1 MKKSFIVLNLTI
13 LSLVLVSFFPIRAQN
28 CGTGNTRSSNY
39 IQRDNDKR
47 CEGIAPMEYF
57 QSDYGYQSE
66 IGIDIAGS
74 FSLISLSIGRI
85 REMTDSLKL
94 EVPSRNNQEPKVRV
108 RSVPKNY
115 QLDPLTLRPQGSR
128 YQFKWSNYVIDRED
142 IALGS
147 LRATAYISDGRLIYL
162 PVIFNQAK
170 TYDIVFF
177 SDVRSQI
184 KELQILQNN
193 EVIYETSRTN
203 WQPKGE
209 IFFTWDG
216 RTSDGKLAR
225 AGLYELRVKALLEQ
239 DDAPPR
245 NAPINIT
252 FEHNP
257 QWLK

>member
-13 LSLVLVSFFPIRAQN
+13 LSLILVSFFPIQAQN

-47 CEGIAPMEYF
+47 CEGIAP
-57 QSDYGYQSE
+57 
-66 IGIDIAGS
+66 IDIAGS

-94 EVPSRNNQEPKVRV
+94 EVPSRNNRAPKVIV
-108 RSVPKNY
+108 RSLPKNY

-142 IALGS
+142 IALES
-147 LRATAYISDGRLIYL
+147 LRATAYISEGRLIYL

-177 SDVRSQI
+177 SNARSQI

-193 EVIYETSRTN
+193 EVIYETSRPN

-216 RTSDGKLAR
+216 RTSDGKLAK

>member
-1 MKKSFIVLNLTI
+1 MAGGCTMKKSFIALNLTI
-13 LSLVLVSFFPIRAQN
+13 LSLILVSFFPIQAQN

-47 CEGIAPMEYF
+47 CEGIAPIET
-57 QSDYGYQSE
+57 
-66 IGIDIAGS
+66 AGS

-94 EVPSRNNQEPKVRV
+94 EVPSRNNRAPKVIV
-108 RSVPKNY
+108 RSLPKNY

-142 IALGS
+142 IALES
-147 LRATAYISDGRLIYL
+147 LRATASISDGKLIYL
-162 PVIFNQAK
+162 PVIFNPAK
-170 TYDIVFF
+170 TYDIVLFANA
-177 SDVRSQI
+177 RSQI

-193 EVIYETSRTN
+193 EVIYETSRPN

-216 RTSDGKLAR
+216 RTSDGKLAK

>member
-13 LSLVLVSFFPIRAQN
+13 LSLILVSLFPPIQAQN

-47 CEGIAPMEYF
+47 CEGIAP
-57 QSDYGYQSE
+57 
-66 IGIDIAGS
+66 IDIAGS

-94 EVPSRNNQEPKVRV
+94 EVPSRNNRAPKVIV
-108 RSVPKNY
+108 RSVLKNY

-142 IALGS
+142 IALES
-147 LRATAYISDGRLIYL
+147 LRATASISDGKLIYL
-162 PVIFNQAK
+162 PVIFNQAT
-170 TYDIVFF
+170 TYDIVLYAN
-177 SDVRSQI
+177 VRSQI

-193 EVIYETSRTN
+193 EVIYETSRPN

-216 RTSDGKLAR
+216 RTSDGKLAK

>member
-1 MKKSFIVLNLTI
+1 MKKSFIALNLTI
-13 LSLVLVSFFPIRAQN
+13 LSLILVSFFPIQAQN

-47 CEGIAPMEYF
+47 CEGIAP
-57 QSDYGYQSE
+57 
-66 IGIDIAGS
+66 IDIAGS

-94 EVPSRNNQEPKVRV
+94 EVPSRNNRAPKVIV

-142 IALGS
+142 IALES
-147 LRATAYISDGRLIYL
+147 LRATAYISDGKLIYL
-162 PVIFNQAK
+162 PVIFNQAT

-177 SDVRSQI
+177 SNARSQI

-193 EVIYETSRTN
+193 KVIYETSRPN

-209 IFFTWDG
+209 IFFSWDG
-216 RTSDGKLAR
+216 RTSDGKLAK

>member
-1 MKKSFIVLNLTI
+1 MAGDFTMKKSFIVLNLTI
-13 LSLVLVSFFPIRAQN
+13 LSLILVSLFPPIQAQN

-47 CEGIAPMEYF
+47 CEGIAP
-57 QSDYGYQSE
+57 
-66 IGIDIAGS
+66 IDIAGS

-94 EVPSRNNQEPKVRV
+94 EVPSRNNRAPKVIV

-142 IALGS
+142 IALES
-147 LRATAYISDGRLIYL
+147 LRATASISDGKLIYL
-162 PVIFNQAK
+162 PVIFNQAT
-170 TYDIVFF
+170 TYDIVLFAN
-177 SDVRSQI
+177 VRSQI

-193 EVIYETSRTN
+193 KVIYETSRPN

-216 RTSDGKLAR
+216 RTSDGKLAK

>member
-1 MKKSFIVLNLTI
+1 MKKSFIALNLTI
-13 LSLVLVSFFPIRAQN
+13 LSLILVSFFPIQAQN

-47 CEGIAPMEYF
+47 CEGIAPIE
-57 QSDYGYQSE
+57 
-66 IGIDIAGS
+66 IAGS

-94 EVPSRNNQEPKVRV
+94 EVPSRNNRAPKVIV

-142 IALGS
+142 IALES
-147 LRATAYISDGRLIYL
+147 LRATASISDGKLIYL
-162 PVIFNQAK
+162 PVIFNPAK
-170 TYDIVFF
+170 TYDIVLFAN
-177 SDVRSQI
+177 VRSQI

-193 EVIYETSRTN
+193 EVIYETSRPN

-216 RTSDGKLAR
+216 RTSDGKLAK

>member
-13 LSLVLVSFFPIRAQN
+13 LSLILVSLFPPIQAQN

-47 CEGIAPMEYF
+47 CEGIAPIE
-57 QSDYGYQSE
+57 
-66 IGIDIAGS
+66 IAGS

-94 EVPSRNNQEPKVRV
+94 EVPSRNNRAPKVIV
-108 RSVPKNY
+108 RSLPKNY

-142 IALGS
+142 IALES
-147 LRATAYISDGRLIYL
+147 LRATASISDGKLIYL
-162 PVIFNQAK
+162 PVIFNQAT
-170 TYDIVFF
+170 TYDIVLF
-177 SDVRSQI
+177 SNARSQI

-193 EVIYETSRTN
+193 EVIYETSRPN

-216 RTSDGKLAR
+216 RTSDGKLAK

>member
-13 LSLVLVSFFPIRAQN
+13 LSLILVSLFPIQAQN

-47 CEGIAPMEYF
+47 CEGIAPIE
-57 QSDYGYQSE
+57 
-66 IGIDIAGS
+66 IAGS

-94 EVPSRNNQEPKVRV
+94 EVPSRNNRAPKVIV
-108 RSVPKNY
+108 RSLPKNY

-142 IALGS
+142 IALES
-147 LRATAYISDGRLIYL
+147 LRATASISDGKLIYL
-162 PVIFNQAK
+162 PVIFNQAT
-170 TYDIVFF
+170 TYDIVLF

-193 EVIYETSRTN
+193 KVIYETSRPN

-216 RTSDGKLAR
+216 RTSDGKLAK

>member
-13 LSLVLVSFFPIRAQN
+13 LSLILVSFFPIQAQN

-47 CEGIAPMEYF
+47 CEGIAP
-57 QSDYGYQSE
+57 
-66 IGIDIAGS
+66 IDIAGS

-94 EVPSRNNQEPKVRV
+94 EVPSRNNRAPKVIV

-142 IALGS
+142 IALES
-147 LRATAYISDGRLIYL
+147 LRATASISDGKLIYL

-177 SDVRSQI
+177 SNARSQI

-193 EVIYETSRTN
+193 EVIYETSRPN

-209 IFFTWDG
+209 IFFSWDG
-216 RTSDGKLAR
+216 RTSDGKLAK

>member
-13 LSLVLVSFFPIRAQN
+13 LSLILVSFFPIQAQN

-47 CEGIAPMEYF
+47 CEGIAP
-57 QSDYGYQSE
+57 
-66 IGIDIAGS
+66 IDIAGS

-94 EVPSRNNQEPKVRV
+94 EVPSRNNRVPKVIV

-115 QLDPLTLRPQGSR
+115 QLAPLTLRPQGSR

-142 IALGS
+142 IALES
-147 LRATAYISDGRLIYL
+147 LRATASISDGKLIYL
-162 PVIFNQAK
+162 PVIFNQAT
-170 TYDIVFF
+170 TYDIVLFAN
-177 SDVRSQI
+177 VRSQI

-193 EVIYETSRTN
+193 EVIYETSRPN

-216 RTSDGKLAR
+216 RTSDGKLAK

>member
-13 LSLVLVSFFPIRAQN
+13 LSLILVSFFPIQAQN

-47 CEGIAPMEYF
+47 CEGIAP
-57 QSDYGYQSE
+57 
-66 IGIDIAGS
+66 IDIAGS

-94 EVPSRNNQEPKVRV
+94 EVPSRNNRAPKVIV

-115 QLDPLTLRPQGSR
+115 QLAPLTLRPQGSR

-142 IALGS
+142 IALES
-147 LRATAYISDGRLIYL
+147 LRATASISDGKLIYL
-162 PVIFNQAK
+162 PVIFNQAT
-170 TYDIVFF
+170 TYDIVLF
-177 SDVRSQI
+177 SNVRSQI

-193 EVIYETSRTN
+193 EVIYETSRPN

-216 RTSDGKLAR
+216 RTSDGKLAK

>member
-13 LSLVLVSFFPIRAQN
+13 LSLILVSFFPIQAQN

-47 CEGIAPMEYF
+47 CEGIAP
-57 QSDYGYQSE
+57 
-66 IGIDIAGS
+66 IDIAGS

-94 EVPSRNNQEPKVRV
+94 EVPSRNNRAPKVIV

-142 IALGS
+142 IALES
-147 LRATAYISDGRLIYL
+147 LRATAFISDGKLIYL

-170 TYDIVFF
+170 TYDIVLFAN
-177 SDVRSQI
+177 VRSQI

-193 EVIYETSRTN
+193 EVIYETSRPN

-216 RTSDGKLAR
+216 RTSDGKLAK

>member
-13 LSLVLVSFFPIRAQN
+13 LSLILVSFFPIQAQN

-47 CEGIAPMEYF
+47 CEGIAP
-57 QSDYGYQSE
+57 
-66 IGIDIAGS
+66 IDIAGS

-94 EVPSRNNQEPKVRV
+94 EVPSRNNRAPKVIV
-108 RSVPKNY
+108 RSLPKNY

-142 IALGS
+142 IALES
-147 LRATAYISDGRLIYL
+147 LRATASISDGKLIYL

-170 TYDIVFF
+170 TYDIVLFAN
-177 SDVRSQI
+177 VRSQI

-193 EVIYETSRTN
+193 EVIYETSRPN

-216 RTSDGKLAR
+216 RTSDGKLAK

>member
-1 MKKSFIVLNLTI
+1 MKKSFIALNLTI
-13 LSLVLVSFFPIRAQN
+13 LSLILVSFFPIQAQN

-47 CEGIAPMEYF
+47 CEGIAPIE
-57 QSDYGYQSE
+57 
-66 IGIDIAGS
+66 IAGS

-94 EVPSRNNQEPKVRV
+94 EVPSRNNRAPKVIV

-142 IALGS
+142 IALES
-147 LRATAYISDGRLIYL
+147 LRATASISDGKLIYL
-162 PVIFNQAK
+162 PVIFNPAK
-170 TYDIVFF
+170 TYDIVLFAN
-177 SDVRSQI
+177 VRSQI

-193 EVIYETSRTN
+193 KVIYETSRPN

-216 RTSDGKLAR
+216 RTSDGKLAK

>member
-13 LSLVLVSFFPIRAQN
+13 LSLILVSFFPIQAQN

-47 CEGIAPMEYF
+47 CEGIAPIET
-57 QSDYGYQSE
+57 
-66 IGIDIAGS
+66 AGS

-94 EVPSRNNQEPKVRV
+94 EVPSRNNRAPKVIV

-142 IALGS
+142 IALES
-147 LRATAYISDGRLIYL
+147 LRATASISDGKLIYL

-170 TYDIVFF
+170 TYDIVLFAN
-177 SDVRSQI
+177 VRSQI

-193 EVIYETSRTN
+193 EVIYETSRPN

-216 RTSDGKLAR
+216 RTSDGKLAK

>member
-13 LSLVLVSFFPIRAQN
+13 LSLILVSFFPIHAQN

-47 CEGIAPMEYF
+47 CEGIAP
-57 QSDYGYQSE
+57 
-66 IGIDIAGS
+66 IDIAGS

-94 EVPSRNNQEPKVRV
+94 EVPSRNNRAPKVIV

-142 IALGS
+142 IALES
-147 LRATAYISDGRLIYL
+147 LRATASISDGKLIYL
-162 PVIFNQAK
+162 PVIFNQAT
-170 TYDIVFF
+170 TYDIVLFAN
-177 SDVRSQI
+177 VRSQI

-193 EVIYETSRTN
+193 KVIYETSRPN

-216 RTSDGKLAR
+216 RTSDGKLAK

>member
-13 LSLVLVSFFPIRAQN
+13 LSLILVSFFPIQAQN

-47 CEGIAPMEYF
+47 CEGIAP
-57 QSDYGYQSE
+57 
-66 IGIDIAGS
+66 IDIAGS

-94 EVPSRNNQEPKVRV
+94 EVPSRNNRAPKVIV

-142 IALGS
+142 IALES
-147 LRATAYISDGRLIYL
+147 LRATASISDGKLIYL

-193 EVIYETSRTN
+193 EVIYETSRPN

-216 RTSDGKLAR
+216 RTSDGKLAK

>member
-1 MKKSFIVLNLTI
+1 MAGGCTMKKSFIVLNLTI
-13 LSLVLVSFFPIRAQN
+13 LSLILVSFFPIQAQN

-47 CEGIAPMEYF
+47 CEGIAP
-57 QSDYGYQSE
+57 
-66 IGIDIAGS
+66 IDIAGS

-94 EVPSRNNQEPKVRV
+94 EVPSRNNRAPKVIV

-142 IALGS
+142 IALES
-147 LRATAYISDGRLIYL
+147 LRATASISDGKLIYL

-170 TYDIVFF
+170 TYDIVLF
-177 SDVRSQI
+177 SNVRSQI

-193 EVIYETSRTN
+193 EVIYETSRPN

-216 RTSDGKLAR
+216 RTSDGKLAK

>member
-13 LSLVLVSFFPIRAQN
+13 LSLILVSFFPIQAQN

-47 CEGIAPMEYF
+47 CEGIAP
-57 QSDYGYQSE
+57 
-66 IGIDIAGS
+66 IDIAGS

-94 EVPSRNNQEPKVRV
+94 EVPSRNNRAPKVIV

-142 IALGS
+142 IALES
-147 LRATAYISDGRLIYL
+147 LRATASISDGKLIYL

-170 TYDIVFF
+170 TYDIVLFAN
-177 SDVRSQI
+177 VRSQI

-193 EVIYETSRTN
+193 EVIYETSRPN

-209 IFFTWDG
+209 IFFSWDG
-216 RTSDGKLAR
+216 RTSDGKLAK

>member
-1 MKKSFIVLNLTI
+1 MAGGYTMKKSFIVLNLTI
-13 LSLVLVSFFPIRAQN
+13 LSLILVSLFPPIQAQN

-47 CEGIAPMEYF
+47 CEGIAP
-57 QSDYGYQSE
+57 
-66 IGIDIAGS
+66 IDIAGS

-94 EVPSRNNQEPKVRV
+94 EVPSRNNRAPKVIV

-142 IALGS
+142 IALES
-147 LRATAYISDGRLIYL
+147 LRATASISDGKLIYL
-162 PVIFNQAK
+162 PVIFNQAT
-170 TYDIVFF
+170 TYDIVLF

-193 EVIYETSRTN
+193 EVIYETSRPN

-209 IFFTWDG
+209 IFFSWDG
-216 RTSDGKLAR
+216 RTSDGKLAK

>member
-13 LSLVLVSFFPIRAQN
+13 LSLILVSFFPIQAQN

-47 CEGIAPMEYF
+47 CEGIAP
-57 QSDYGYQSE
+57 
-66 IGIDIAGS
+66 IDIAGS

-94 EVPSRNNQEPKVRV
+94 EVPSRNNRAPKVIV

-142 IALGS
+142 IALES
-147 LRATAYISDGRLIYL
+147 LRATASISDGKLIYL
-162 PVIFNQAK
+162 PVIFNQAT

-177 SDVRSQI
+177 SNARSQI

-193 EVIYETSRTN
+193 EVIYETSRPN

-209 IFFTWDG
+209 IFFSWDG
-216 RTSDGKLAR
+216 RTSDGKLAK

>member
-13 LSLVLVSFFPIRAQN
+13 LSLILVSLFPPIQAQN

-47 CEGIAPMEYF
+47 CEGIVP
-57 QSDYGYQSE
+57 
-66 IGIDIAGS
+66 IDIAEN
-74 FSLISLSIGRI
+74 FSLISLSIGQI

-94 EVPSRNNQEPKVRV
+94 EVPSRNNQEPKVIV
-108 RSVPKNY
+108 RSLPKNY
-115 QLDPLTLRPQGSR
+115 QLAPLTLRPEGSR

-142 IALGS
+142 IALES
-147 LRATAYISDGRLIYL
+147 LRATASISEGRLIYL
-162 PVIFNQAK
+162 PVIFNQAT

-177 SDVRSQI
+177 ANARSQI

-193 EVIYETSRTN
+193 EVIYETSRPN

-216 RTSDGKLAR
+216 RTSDGKLAK

>member
-13 LSLVLVSFFPIRAQN
+13 LSLILVSFFPIQAQN

-47 CEGIAPMEYF
+47 CEGIAPIE
-57 QSDYGYQSE
+57 
-66 IGIDIAGS
+66 IAGS

-94 EVPSRNNQEPKVRV
+94 EVPSRNNRAPKVIV

-142 IALGS
+142 IALES
-147 LRATAYISDGRLIYL
+147 LRATAYISEGRLIYL
-162 PVIFNQAK
+162 PVIFNPSGK
-170 TYDIVFF
+170 YDLVFF
-177 SDVRSQI
+177 TNVRSQI

-193 EVIYETSRTN
+193 KVIYETSRPN

-216 RTSDGKLAR
+216 RTSDGKLAK

>member
-13 LSLVLVSFFPIRAQN
+13 LSLILVSLFPPIQAQN

-39 IQRDNDKR
+39 IQRDNYKR
-47 CEGIAPMEYF
+47 CEGIAP
-57 QSDYGYQSE
+57 
-66 IGIDIAGS
+66 IDIASS

-94 EVPSRNNQEPKVRV
+94 EVPSRNNRAPKVIV

-142 IALGS
+142 IALES
-147 LRATAYISDGRLIYL
+147 LRATASISDGKLIYL
-162 PVIFNQAK
+162 PVIFNQAT
-170 TYDIVFF
+170 TYDIVLFAN
-177 SDVRSQI
+177 VRSQI

-193 EVIYETSRTN
+193 KVIYETSRPN

-216 RTSDGKLAR
+216 RTSDGKLAK

>member
-13 LSLVLVSFFPIRAQN
+13 LSLILVSFFPIQAQN

-47 CEGIAPMEYF
+47 CEGIAP
-57 QSDYGYQSE
+57 
-66 IGIDIAGS
+66 IDIAGS

-94 EVPSRNNQEPKVRV
+94 EVPSRNNRAPKVIV

-142 IALGS
+142 IALES
-147 LRATAYISDGRLIYL
+147 LRATASISDGKLIYL

-177 SDVRSQI
+177 SNARSQI

-193 EVIYETSRTN
+193 EVIYETSRPN

-216 RTSDGKLAR
+216 RTSDGKLAK

>member
-13 LSLVLVSFFPIRAQN
+13 LSLILVSFFPIQAQN

-47 CEGIAPMEYF
+47 CEGIAP
-57 QSDYGYQSE
+57 
-66 IGIDIAGS
+66 IDIAGS

-94 EVPSRNNQEPKVRV
+94 EVPSRNNRAPKVIV

-142 IALGS
+142 IALES
-147 LRATAYISDGRLIYL
+147 LRATASISDGKLIYL
-162 PVIFNQAK
+162 PVIFNQAT
-170 TYDIVFF
+170 TYDIVLYAN
-177 SDVRSQI
+177 VRSQI

-193 EVIYETSRTN
+193 KVIYETSRPN

-216 RTSDGKLAR
+216 RTSDGKLAK

>member
-1 MKKSFIVLNLTI
+1 MAGGCTMKKSFIALNLTI
-13 LSLVLVSFFPIRAQN
+13 LSLILVSFFPIQAQN

-47 CEGIAPMEYF
+47 CEGIAP
-57 QSDYGYQSE
+57 
-66 IGIDIAGS
+66 IDIAGS

-94 EVPSRNNQEPKVRV
+94 EVPSRNNRAPKVIV

-142 IALGS
+142 IALES
-147 LRATAYISDGRLIYL
+147 LRATAYISEGRLIYL
-162 PVIFNQAK
+162 PVIFNQAT

-177 SDVRSQI
+177 SNARSQI

-193 EVIYETSRTN
+193 KVIYETSRPN

-216 RTSDGKLAR
+216 RTSDGKLAK

>member
-1 MKKSFIVLNLTI
+1 MAGGCTMKKSFIVLNLTI
-13 LSLVLVSFFPIRAQN
+13 LSLILVSFFPIQAQN

-47 CEGIAPMEYF
+47 CEGIAP
-57 QSDYGYQSE
+57 
-66 IGIDIAGS
+66 IDIAGS

-94 EVPSRNNQEPKVRV
+94 EVPSRNNRAPKVIV
-108 RSVPKNY
+108 RSLPKNY

-142 IALGS
+142 IALES
-147 LRATAYISDGRLIYL
+147 LRATASISDGKLIYL
-162 PVIFNQAK
+162 PVIFNQAT
-170 TYDIVFF
+170 TYDIVLF
-177 SDVRSQI
+177 SNVRSQI

-193 EVIYETSRTN
+193 EVIYETSRPN

-216 RTSDGKLAR
+216 RTSDGKLAK

>member
-1 MKKSFIVLNLTI
+1 MKKSFIALNLTI
-13 LSLVLVSFFPIRAQN
+13 LSLILVSFFPIQAQN

-47 CEGIAPMEYF
+47 CEGIAP
-57 QSDYGYQSE
+57 
-66 IGIDIAGS
+66 IDIAGS

-85 REMTDSLKL
+85 REMTDPLKL
-94 EVPSRNNQEPKVRV
+94 EVPSRNNRAPKVIV

-115 QLDPLTLRPQGSR
+115 QLAPFTLRPQGSR

-142 IALGS
+142 IALES
-147 LRATAYISDGRLIYL
+147 LRATASISDGKLIYL

-170 TYDIVFF
+170 TYDIVLFAN
-177 SDVRSQI
+177 VRSQI

-193 EVIYETSRTN
+193 EVIYETSRPN

-209 IFFTWDG
+209 IFFSWDG
-216 RTSDGKLAR
+216 RTSDGKLAK

>member
-13 LSLVLVSFFPIRAQN
+13 LSLILVSFFPIQAQN
-28 CGTGNTRSSNY
+28 CGTGNTISSNY

-57 QSDYGYQSE
+57 QSYYEYESE

-142 IALGS
+142 IALES
-147 LRATAYISDGRLIYL
+147 LRATAYISEGRLIYL

-193 EVIYETSRTN
+193 EVIYETSRPN

-216 RTSDGKLAR
+216 RTSDGKLAK

>member
-13 LSLVLVSFFPIRAQN
+13 LSLILVSFFPIQAQN

-47 CEGIAPMEYF
+47 CEGIAP
-57 QSDYGYQSE
+57 
-66 IGIDIAGS
+66 IDIAGS

-85 REMTDSLKL
+85 REMTDPLKL
-94 EVPSRNNQEPKVRV
+94 EVPSRNNRAPKVIV

-142 IALGS
+142 IALES
-147 LRATAYISDGRLIYL
+147 LRATASISDGKLIYL
-162 PVIFNQAK
+162 PVIFNQAT

-177 SDVRSQI
+177 SNARSQI

-193 EVIYETSRTN
+193 EVIYETSRPN

-216 RTSDGKLAR
+216 RTSDGKLAK

>member
-13 LSLVLVSFFPIRAQN
+13 LSLILVSFFPIQAQN

-47 CEGIAPMEYF
+47 CEGIAP
-57 QSDYGYQSE
+57 
-66 IGIDIAGS
+66 IDIAGS

-94 EVPSRNNQEPKVRV
+94 EVPSRNNRAPKVIV
-108 RSVPKNY
+108 RSLPKNY

-142 IALGS
+142 IALES
-147 LRATAYISDGRLIYL
+147 LRATASISDRKLIYL
-162 PVIFNQAK
+162 PVIFNQAT
-170 TYDIVFF
+170 TYDIVLFAN
-177 SDVRSQI
+177 VRSQI

-193 EVIYETSRTN
+193 EVIYETSRPN

-216 RTSDGKLAR
+216 RTSDGKLAK

>member
-13 LSLVLVSFFPIRAQN
+13 LSLILVSLFPPIQAQN
-28 CGTGNTRSSNY
+28 CGRGNTRSSNY

-47 CEGIAPMEYF
+47 CEGIAP
-57 QSDYGYQSE
+57 
-66 IGIDIAGS
+66 IDIAGS

-94 EVPSRNNQEPKVRV
+94 EVPSRNNRAPKVIV

-142 IALGS
+142 IALES
-147 LRATAYISDGRLIYL
+147 LRATASISDGKLIYL
-162 PVIFNQAK
+162 PVIFNQAT
-170 TYDIVFF
+170 TYDIVLFAN
-177 SDVRSQI
+177 VRSQI

-193 EVIYETSRTN
+193 KVIYETSRPN

-216 RTSDGKLAR
+216 RTSDGKLAK

>member
-13 LSLVLVSFFPIRAQN
+13 LSLILVSFFPIQAQN

-47 CEGIAPMEYF
+47 CEGIAP
-57 QSDYGYQSE
+57 
-66 IGIDIAGS
+66 IDIAGS

-94 EVPSRNNQEPKVRV
+94 EVPSRNNRAPKVIV

-142 IALGS
+142 IALES
-147 LRATAYISDGRLIYL
+147 LRATASISDGKLIYL
-162 PVIFNQAK
+162 PVIFNQAT
-170 TYDIVFF
+170 TYDIVLF
-177 SDVRSQI
+177 SNVRSQI

-193 EVIYETSRTN
+193 EVIYETSRPN

-216 RTSDGKLAR
+216 RTSDGKLAK

>member
-13 LSLVLVSFFPIRAQN
+13 LSLILVSFFPIQAQN

-47 CEGIAPMEYF
+47 CEGIAP
-57 QSDYGYQSE
+57 
-66 IGIDIAGS
+66 IDIAGS

-94 EVPSRNNQEPKVRV
+94 EVPSRNNRAPKVIV
-108 RSVPKNY
+108 RSVLKNY

-142 IALGS
+142 IALES
-147 LRATAYISDGRLIYL
+147 LRATASISDGKLIYL
-162 PVIFNQAK
+162 PVIFNQAT
-170 TYDIVFF
+170 TYDIVLF
-177 SDVRSQI
+177 SNVRSQI

-193 EVIYETSRTN
+193 EVIYETSRPN

-216 RTSDGKLAR
+216 RTSDGKLAK

>member
-13 LSLVLVSFFPIRAQN
+13 LSLILVSFFPIQAQN

-47 CEGIAPMEYF
+47 CEGIAPIE
-57 QSDYGYQSE
+57 
-66 IGIDIAGS
+66 IAGS

-94 EVPSRNNQEPKVRV
+94 EVPSRNNRAPKVIV
-108 RSVPKNY
+108 RSLPKNY

-142 IALGS
+142 IALES
-147 LRATAYISDGRLIYL
+147 LRATASISDGKLIYL

-170 TYDIVFF
+170 TYDIVLFAN
-177 SDVRSQI
+177 VRSQI

-193 EVIYETSRTN
+193 EVIYETSRPN

-216 RTSDGKLAR
+216 RTSDGKLAK

>member
-13 LSLVLVSFFPIRAQN
+13 LSLILVSFFPIQAQN

-47 CEGIAPMEYF
+47 CEGIAP
-57 QSDYGYQSE
+57 
-66 IGIDIAGS
+66 IDIAGS

-94 EVPSRNNQEPKVRV
+94 EVPSRNNRAPKVIV

-142 IALGS
+142 IALES
-147 LRATAYISDGRLIYL
+147 LRATASISDGKLIYL
-162 PVIFNQAK
+162 PVIFNQAT

-177 SDVRSQI
+177 SNARSQI

-193 EVIYETSRTN
+193 EVIYETSRPN

-216 RTSDGKLAR
+216 RTSDGKLAK

>member
-13 LSLVLVSFFPIRAQN
+13 LSLILVSFFPIQAQN

-47 CEGIAPMEYF
+47 CEGIAP
-57 QSDYGYQSE
+57 
-66 IGIDIAGS
+66 IDIAGS

-94 EVPSRNNQEPKVRV
+94 EVPSRNNRAPKVIV

-128 YQFKWSNYVIDRED
+128 YQFKWSNYVIDSED
-142 IALGS
+142 IALES
-147 LRATAYISDGRLIYL
+147 LRATASISDGKLIYL
-162 PVIFNQAK
+162 PVIFNQAT
-170 TYDIVFF
+170 TYDIVLFAN
-177 SDVRSQI
+177 VRSQI

-193 EVIYETSRTN
+193 EVIYETSRPN

-216 RTSDGKLAR
+216 RTSDGKLAK